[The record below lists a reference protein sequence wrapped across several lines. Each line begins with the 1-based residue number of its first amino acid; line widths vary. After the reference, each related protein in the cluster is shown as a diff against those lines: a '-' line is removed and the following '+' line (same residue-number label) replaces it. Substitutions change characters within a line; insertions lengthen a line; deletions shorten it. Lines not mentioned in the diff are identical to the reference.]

1 MSRDLTIRLLGRPQ
15 VTVDGASGLKKL
27 TRKYVVQGPRAT
39 FTGITDDTNPLF
51 LALGSMDEEFETYL
65 LINQTLAPSDGSLD
79 KAYLTREYLEFN
91 NKWSSESVSDAGP
104 FKQVSR
110 KYAVLKAEHAKGY
123 GATEWSKHPAN
134 SVSDNDP
141 WDYLPDAI
149 KSSEPTDSSYGAGF
163 TWTRKSASIVTS
175 EAGLDVW
182 QVSWFEPIRPT
193 GRPAYSIDPRTK
205 LDSITRQYHITQ
217 ALADDLDSTVYEST
231 FAIGTEDSENSGFY
245 LVDLQVK
252 PSNQTEISLLTARYT
267 KVTNDA
273 LTEAFQQTNDLI
285 RVRKRFAVLRNDHE
299 TLGYGAASW
308 DKHPSQATTYA
319 QDPWEYAPS
328 WVANATPGSR
338 NYTVT
343 NADDANEHGF
353 DESPQIEGQ
362 DLGTYISSHASTGD
376 WLKGYA
382 VMSQAGSGL
391 DIWTVEWVTHAPPYW
406 QLGTGSG
413 KRSRTSSVRVLSV
426 DSSGVFEKDSLSSS
440 GSVSYAT
447 RIMSYTFFVKGE
459 SIPSE
464 LARIGGGSGSVSFT
478 PVVRSNF
485 DVTMWDAESGR
496 SAALIRE
503 VAKQCVWDGDASLN
517 LTLGDGTS
525 VEVGRT
531 VGSTFE
537 FDWTATPTD
546 PVKYESKDISGNTVE
561 LTSMDADGNPIM
573 QVGPSDRAIF
583 NGKTIEAI
591 HGKISWTMHRDS
603 YSWSSSSGTFGQTRT
618 QITPI
623 FSHGSEKIWKVA
635 ITYVG
640 G

>member
-15 VTVDGASGLKKL
+15 VTVDKRTGFNKL
-27 TRKYVVQGPRAT
+27 SRRYVVQGPRAT
-39 FTGITDDTNPLF
+39 KDGIDDASNPLF
-51 LALGSMDEEFETYL
+51 LAAGVADEEFTDYYL
-65 LINQTLAPSDGSLD
+65 VDQSLAPASGTLD
-79 KAYLTREYLEFN
+79 KAYLSREYLQL
-91 NKWSSESVSDAGP
+91 SSS
-104 FKQVSR
+104 
-110 KYAVLKAEHAKGY
+110 
-123 GATEWSKHPAN
+123 
-134 SVSDNDP
+134 
-141 WDYLPDAI
+141 AI
-149 KSSEPTDSSYGAGF
+149 
-163 TWTRKSASIVTS
+163 
-175 EAGLDVW
+175 
-182 QVSWFEPIRPT
+182 
-193 GRPAYSIDPRTK
+193 
-205 LDSITRQYHITQ
+205 
-217 ALADDLDSTVYEST
+217 
-231 FAIGTEDSENSGFY
+231 
-245 LVDLQVK
+245 
-252 PSNQTEISLLTARYT
+252 
-267 KVTNDA
+267 
-273 LTEAFQQTNDLI
+273 TEAFQQTNDLI
-285 RVRKRFAVLRNDHE
+285 RVRKRFAVLRNNNE

-308 DKHPSQATTYA
+308 AKHPSQATTYA

-353 DESPQIEGQ
+353 TESPQINGQ

-406 QLGTGSG
+406 QLGTGRG
-413 KRSRTSSVRVLSV
+413 NRSRTSSVRVLAV

-459 SIPSE
+459 SIPSD
-464 LARIGGGSGSVSFT
+464 LASIGGGSGSVSFT

-485 DVTMWDAESGR
+485 DITMWDAESGR
-496 SAALIRE
+496 STALIRE

-517 LTLGDGTS
+517 LTRGDGTS
-525 VEVGRT
+525 IEVGRK

-537 FDWTATPTD
+537 FDWDAIPTN
-546 PVKYESKDISGNTVE
+546 PVVYKGE
-561 LTSMDADGNPIM
+561 DGEEYPKLDSNGDGVVTI
-573 QVGPSDRAIF
+573 GPSDRAIF

>member
-15 VTVDGASGLKKL
+15 VTVDGASGLQKL

-39 FTGITDDTNPLF
+39 FTGITDNTNPLF

-65 LINQTLAPSDGSLD
+65 LINQTLAPSDGSMD

-141 WDYLPDAI
+141 WDYLPESI
-149 KSSEPTDSSYGAGF
+149 KSSEPTASSYGAGF

-267 KVTNDA
+267 KVNNDA

-413 KRSRTSSVRVLSV
+413 KRSRTSSARVVELNSKGLNYLYSV
-426 DSSGVFEKDSLSSS
+426 ASSGQ
-440 GSVSYAT
+440 VSYQT
-447 RIMSYTFFVKGE
+447 RSMSYTFFVKG
-459 SIPSE
+459 SKIPSE
-464 LARIGGGSGSVSFT
+464 LAIIGGGSASVSFSPAVKFDIT
-478 PVVRSNF
+478 LIDSENKVTFIKEHLSNVV
-485 DVTMWDAESGR
+485 WG
-496 SAALIRE
+496 
-503 VAKQCVWDGDASLN
+503 GDTSSLN
-517 LTLGDGTS
+517 LPVNGGDGS
-525 VEVGRT
+525 T
-531 VGSTFE
+531 VDVVSNSPGNSLEIDWEAQRSGDDMTHETEEGGTDFVLAPDGSILK
-537 FDWTATPTD
+537 
-546 PVKYESKDISGNTVE
+546 KYLESDYLVFNGLKIKRISGTV
-561 LTSMDADGNPIM
+561 
-573 QVGPSDRAIF
+573 
-583 NGKTIEAI
+583 
-591 HGKISWTMHRDS
+591 SWTITESS

>member
-15 VTVDGASGLKKL
+15 VTVDQRTGFSKL
-27 TRKYVVQGPRAT
+27 SRRYVVQGPRAT
-39 FTGITDDTNPLF
+39 EDGINDPTNPLF
-51 LALGSMDEEFETYL
+51 LAAGTADEEFTDYY
-65 LINQTLAPSDGSLD
+65 LINQSLAPASGTLD
-79 KAYLTREYLEFN
+79 KAYLVREYLQL
-91 NKWSSESVSDAGP
+91 SSS
-104 FKQVSR
+104 
-110 KYAVLKAEHAKGY
+110 
-123 GATEWSKHPAN
+123 
-134 SVSDNDP
+134 
-141 WDYLPDAI
+141 AI
-149 KSSEPTDSSYGAGF
+149 
-163 TWTRKSASIVTS
+163 
-175 EAGLDVW
+175 
-182 QVSWFEPIRPT
+182 
-193 GRPAYSIDPRTK
+193 
-205 LDSITRQYHITQ
+205 
-217 ALADDLDSTVYEST
+217 
-231 FAIGTEDSENSGFY
+231 
-245 LVDLQVK
+245 
-252 PSNQTEISLLTARYT
+252 
-267 KVTNDA
+267 
-273 LTEAFQQTNDLI
+273 TEAFQQSNDLI
-285 RVRKRFAVLRNDHE
+285 RVRKRFAVLRNNDE
-299 TLGYGAASW
+299 NLGYGTLWSS
-308 DKHPSQATTYA
+308 HPSQSLVYA
-319 QDPWEYAPS
+319 MDPWQYAPS

-338 NYTVT
+338 NYTVA
-343 NADDANEHGF
+343 NADDATEHGF

-362 DLGTYISSHASTGD
+362 ALGTYISSHASTGD

-413 KRSRTSSVRVLSV
+413 NRSRTSSVRVLSV

-464 LARIGGGSGSVSFT
+464 LASIGGGSGNVSFT

-496 SAALIRE
+496 STALIRE
-503 VAKQCVWDGDASLN
+503 VAKQCVWDGDPSLN

-525 VEVGRT
+525 VEVGRK